1 MINAM
6 ARGKQ
11 TCKVLKEIRRQ
22 IAEANDIEFI
32 TSECQYLGDCPGTCP
47 KCEAEVR
54 SLEQQLLNR
63 QRSGLSVKIVGISLG
78 LSAALISSP
87 LYGQE
92 AIKDSLS
99 NSCDSLPKVEVTGGK
114 TEKTHQV
121 AGTTI
126 TAEEL
131 KALSLKKEEA
141 MFGIVEAMPEFP
153 GGQKALMTY
162 IAKNT
167 NYPQDAPC
175 ISGRVIVQFT
185 ITKKGKIIDA
195 KVARGIHPVYDK
207 EALRIIK
214 KMPTWKPGTQMGKP
228 VAVRYTVP
236 IVFRA
241 KQ

>member
-1 MINAM
+1 M

-11 TCKVLKEIRRQ
+11 TCKILKEIRRQ

-63 QRSGLSVKIVGISLG
+63 QRSGLSVKIVGVSLG

-114 TEKTHQV
+114 TEKIHQV

-162 IAKNT
+162 IAQNT
-167 NYPQDAPC
+167 NYPQDGPC

-214 KMPTWKPGTQMGKP
+214 KMPAWKPGTQMGKP